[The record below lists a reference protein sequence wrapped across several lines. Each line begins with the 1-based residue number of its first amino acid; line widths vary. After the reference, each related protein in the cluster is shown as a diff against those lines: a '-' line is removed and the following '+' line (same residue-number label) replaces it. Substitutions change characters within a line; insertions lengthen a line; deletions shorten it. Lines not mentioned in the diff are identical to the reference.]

1 MISVLVDLKDSDQK
15 EENCGGVMDDVF
27 DFSPVS

>member
-15 EENCGGVMDDVF
+15 EENCGVMDGVF